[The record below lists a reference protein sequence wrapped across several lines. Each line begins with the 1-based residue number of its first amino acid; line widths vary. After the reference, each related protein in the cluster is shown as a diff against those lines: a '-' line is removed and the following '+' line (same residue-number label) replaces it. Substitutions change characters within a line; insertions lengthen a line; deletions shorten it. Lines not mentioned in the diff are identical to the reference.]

1 MKKCVAIVLSAQGW
15 KYLGSIQA
23 GKFHGQGKFT
33 WSPTHYY
40 EVRSAPLE
48 HDNEN
53 FFTLTFSCLIF
64 R

>member
-40 EVRSAPLE
+40 EVRSAPYG
-48 HDNEN
+48 
-53 FFTLTFSCLIF
+53 TTKTRIF
-64 R
+64 LFLYFHA